1 MWNSGAN
8 QLISYL
14 DLWSVQSL
22 IMNENRTIR
31 EGDTQGNEKELSC
44 PKESC
49 MRVGIVDR
57 LQVGETGD
65 E

>member
-1 MWNSGAN
+1 
-8 QLISYL
+8 
-14 DLWSVQSL
+14 
-22 IMNENRTIR
+22 MNENRTIR